1 MGRNSFND
9 MLHLHYEVNWIN
21 QISSFAFKSADF
33 YLFIF
38 FNIQSKNS
46 LREFRFLWFLS
57 SSESRGQWDFIALPT
72 TEFACSTKGQSDG
85 SVDRNI
91 YLRIRK
97 AWFQPPEPRME
108 GKKKTWF
115 LKLSSYFLVCCM
127 WSMHSV
133 FYLTNH
139 IYTLTIIANFKSW
152 VEKIK

>member
-1 MGRNSFND
+1 MKLIGLTKLAL
-9 MLHLHYEVNWIN
+9 LHSSL
-21 QISSFAFKSADF
+21 QIFI
-33 YLFIF
+33 YLF

-46 LREFRFLWFLS
+46 PIEFRFLWFLS
-57 SSESRGQWDFIALPT
+57 SPASRGQWDFVALPT
-72 TEFACSTKGQSDG
+72 TEFACSTNGQSDS

-97 AWFQPPEPRME
+97 AWFQLSEPRME

-115 LKLSSYFLVCCM
+115 LKLSYYFIVCCM

-139 IYTLTIIANFKSW
+139 IYTLTIIANIKSW
-152 VEKIK
+152 VEKSK